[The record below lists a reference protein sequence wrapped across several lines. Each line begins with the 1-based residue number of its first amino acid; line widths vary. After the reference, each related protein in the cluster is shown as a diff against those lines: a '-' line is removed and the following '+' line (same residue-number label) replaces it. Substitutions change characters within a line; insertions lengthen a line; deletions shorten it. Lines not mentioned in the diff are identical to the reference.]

1 MSSVMRKGLP
11 RPTVINP
18 KMFDTE
24 QGLSRVDKLI
34 NEEMF
39 ELMAHDNKTYPLK
52 GMKASKL
59 PALQRKKVEYS
70 SD

>member
-1 MSSVMRKGLP
+1 
-11 RPTVINP
+11 
-18 KMFDTE
+18 MFDTE